1 LRLLI
6 APHDLGIGGSQINA
20 IDLAAA
26 AAEAGHDVIVY
37 GKPGP
42 LVERIESRGL
52 EFVAARRLR
61 YRPAPSRIA
70 QLARLARRRRLDLI
84 HAYEWPPCLDAYYG
98 AHLGGGVPLLCTVL
112 SMSLSPY
119 VPRSVPLVMGTVALA
134 ERAAWDHRAPV
145 WALEPPVDTA
155 ADSPAIDG
163 APLRRELG
171 IAESSPLVVTV
182 SRLALELKLDALV
195 DAVDAVGRLGDELPL
210 ALLIVGEGPAGAALR
225 ARAEHVNAALGR
237 DAVRFAGA
245 LADPR
250 PAYAAADLVLGMGG
264 SSLRA
269 MAIGKPVIVQGER
282 GFSRVFNPDGRDYFL
297 RHGLWGV
304 GDDQPNAQRLANQI
318 RGLLT
323 NPKRRAQ
330 LASYSRETVAARF
343 SLERAKRV
351 QLGIYNT
358 VLEER
363 PDHRWSEAATVA
375 ARALRLELDNHD
387 PRRKR
392 AQSASETAR
401 LEAAGDGP
409 VTASPARI
417 AVAA

>member
-1 LRLLI
+1 MRLLV

-26 AAEAGHDVIVY
+26 AAEAGHEVLVY

-42 LVERIESRGL
+42 LVERIESYGL
-52 EFVAARRLR
+52 EFVPARRLR
-61 YRPAPSRIA
+61 YRPAPSRIV
-70 QLARLARRRRLDLI
+70 QLERLARRRQVDLI
-84 HAYEWPPCLDAYYG
+84 HTYEWPPCLDAYYG
-98 AHLGGGVPLLCTVL
+98 AHLIGGVPLLCTVL

-134 ERAAWDHRAPV
+134 EMAAWDHRAPV
-145 WALEPPVDTA
+145 WALEPPVDTV
-155 ADSPAIDG
+155 ADSPRIDG

-171 IAESSPLVVTV
+171 IAADSPLVVTV

-195 DAVDAVGRLGDELPL
+195 DAIDAVGKLGTELPQL
-210 ALLIVGEGPAGAALR
+210 TLLIVGEGPAGEALR
-225 ARAEHVNAALGR
+225 ARAEEVNRSLGR
-237 DAVRFAGA
+237 DAIRFTGA

-282 GFSRVFNPDGRDYFL
+282 GFSRVFEPAWRDYFL
-297 RHGLWGV
+297 RHGFWGV
-304 GDDQPNAQRLANQI
+304 GEDLPNARPLACQI
-318 RGLLT
+318 RGLL
-323 NPKRRAQ
+323 NDAKRRDE
-330 LASYSRETVAARF
+330 LGRYSRETICSRF
-343 SLERAKRV
+343 SLERAVDV

-363 PDHRWSEAATVA
+363 PQPRWGEAARVA
-375 ARALRLELDNHD
+375 ARALRLEVDNHD

-392 AQSASETAR
+392 ALSATEEGRLAAAR
-401 LEAAGDGP
+401 AAATRRP
-409 VTASPARI
+409 RVT
-417 AVAA
+417 VAA

>member
-1 LRLLI
+1 MRLLV

-20 IDLAAA
+20 IDLAATA
-26 AAEAGHDVIVY
+26 ADAGHDVIVY

-42 LVERIESRGL
+42 LVDRIEARGL

-70 QLARLARRRRLDLI
+70 QLSKLARRRRLDLI

-98 AHLGGGVPLLCTVL
+98 AHLADGVPLLCTVL

-145 WALEPPVDTA
+145 WALEPPVDIA

-171 IAESSPLVVTV
+171 IADGNPLVVTV

-195 DAVDAVGRLGDELPL
+195 DAIDAVGRLGAELPL
-210 ALLIVGEGPAGAALR
+210 TLLVVGDGPAGAALR
-225 ARAEHVNAALGR
+225 ARAEQVNGSLGR
-237 DAVRFAGA
+237 DAIRFAGA

-282 GFSRVFNPDGRDYFL
+282 GFSRVFAPDDRDYFL
-297 RHGLWGV
+297 RHGLWGI
-304 GDDQPNAQRLANQI
+304 GDDRPNAQQLANQI

-323 NPKRRAQ
+323 NEKRRTE
-330 LASYSRETVAARF
+330 LGRYSRETVATRF
-343 SLERAKRV
+343 SLERAARV
-351 QLGIYNT
+351 QMGIYNT
-358 VLEER
+358 VLDER
-363 PDHRWSEAATVA
+363 PRPRWSEAATVA

-392 AQSASETAR
+392 ALSASEAAR
-401 LEAAGDGP
+401 LDAAQTP
-409 VTASPARI
+409 AAARARI
-417 AVAA
+417 PVAA